1 MNHMFSLAARGGARP
16 PFDLRKWLDTIDF
29 GEYEDNFRNEGY
41 DRLNAVCDG
50 ECTLTGRL

>member
-1 MNHMFSLAARGGARP
+1 MFSLAARGGARP